1 AEKLYVQDLGVR
13 LIDQEQIDIE
23 NIVSGLTKRKQKVP
37 ADNPEVAHSMPGML
51 SAQQLKVLEGLSG
64 AEFDESWLT
73 VLSRHLA
80 FGTEMAERI
89 IGDGKHE
96 PTARLAREMIK
107 NQRNTIKEI
116 AQLLDGSPDRQGGC
130 PPGDTR
136 PARLASVASRGPARA
151 RHQLALLTRRDE
163 PGRRHELRLHVRC
176 LRVGQRF
183 PGADRSDPDPR

>member
-1 AEKLYVQDLGVR
+1 MQVRTRLLIAAAALCVPVSVACAPATGEPLPAAQAAYAEADVRFSQEMIPHHRQTIQLAKLAEGRAEKLYVQDLGVR

-23 NIVSGLTKRKQKVP
+23 KMVSWLTEWKQKVP

-116 AQLLDGSPDRQGGC
+116 AQLLD
-130 PPGDTR
+130 
-136 PARLASVASRGPARA
+136 
-151 RHQLALLTRRDE
+151 
-163 PGRRHELRLHVRC
+163 
-176 LRVGQRF
+176 
-183 PGADRSDPDPR
+183 